1 MEIKLYNLNRNE
13 FIPNGTAF
21 IPNGTNTVN
30 SVDGEENNSIINPR

>member
-21 IPNGTNTVN
+21 IPNGTNTVI
-30 SVDGEENNSIINPR
+30 SIDGEKNSSIINTR